1 MPDGWHRERFGAPAA
16 PAYARALTC
25 DEVVGIVE
33 FDVGNQRKR
42 EGRLQQAQSA
52 YESARH
58 HFPDFAEAH
67 ASAGAVAQL
76 LGALDY
82 SLEAYRDA
90 QRVNPGLPGVAAN
103 LALLAAEREHGRL
116 PLPP

>member
-1 MPDGWHRERFGAPAA
+1 VDFG
-16 PAYARALTC
+16 
-25 DEVVGIVE
+25 D
-33 FDVGNQRKR
+33 
-42 EGRLQQAQSA
+42 
-52 YESARH
+52 
-58 HFPDFAEAH
+58 AH

-82 SLEAYRDA
+82 SLEACRAA
-90 QRVNPGLPGVAAN
+90 QRVNPELPGVAAN